1 MQARLSLFALALALA
16 LAGCADQAASD
27 DERFYTDQTM
37 HDFMNKAMQPAAE
50 GIWNRTGYLTND
62 DGFQTLF
69 PQNAAEWQEAEH
81 ASLILAE
88 LSNVLEIP
96 GREVDEREWHGAV
109 EAVRITSLA
118 AAEAARRQNE
128 DDFMQ
133 ASLALNNA
141 CLSCHERYARPE

>member
-1 MQARLSLFALALALA
+1 MKAHLSVLVLALALT
-16 LAGCADQAASD
+16 GCADRTASA

-37 HDFMNKAMQPAAE
+37 HDFMNKVMQPAAE
-50 GIWNRTGYLTND
+50 GIWNRTGYLTNE

-96 GREVDEREWHGAV
+96 GRQIDEREWHGAV

-118 AAEAARRQNE
+118 AAEAARQQDE
-128 DDFMQ
+128 DGFME

-141 CLSCHERYARPE
+141 CQSCHERYARPD